1 MASEGRDNGDIGD
14 LGDIGDGDIRSFTA
28 KKLKKT

>member
-28 KKLKKT
+28 KK